1 MQGAV
6 VELSWQMKIRIGA
19 AVAVGVLLIG
29 VIGWPLGAP
38 VEPFGVVSIFA
49 GDISF
54 GGVLVLL
61 GLAFLA
67 GFLGYF
73 VSWPWGKEIGV
84 LAVPAGLSV
93 WAVRGGSMAN
103 LMLENSTTATRGQ
116 LFATLKWEPLFWL
129 AVVAAGWAG
138 VLVGQKLSRKKIQDK
153 AQDKTGSRST
163 AYLNAAAAFIGS
175 GLIALFGIRILA
187 QNVRAFDSK
196 LGSVMAQPAVGQIAF
211 AVLVSFGLA
220 AFVVKKFLDADYI
233 WPVIVSAF
241 ITAFGVI
248 GYAGNG
254 VLQHVVEHW
263 PAIFFSNS
271 IIAILPVQMVAFGT
285 LGSVCGYWI
294 AIRYTYWRKHEV

>member
-1 MQGAV
+1 M
-6 VELSWQMKIRIGA
+6 ELSWLMKIKIGA
-19 AVAVGVLLIG
+19 AVAVGVLLISI
-29 VIGWPLGAP
+29 IGWPLGAP
-38 VEPFGVVSIFA
+38 AEPFGVVSIFA

-54 GGVLVLL
+54 GGALVLL
-61 GLAFLA
+61 GLAFLV

-84 LAVPAGLSV
+84 LAVPAGLAV

-103 LMLENSTTATRGQ
+103 LMLENSTAAARYQ
-116 LFATLKWEPLFWL
+116 LFATLKWEPFFWL

-138 VLVGQKLSRKKIQDK
+138 VLAGQKLSRKKIQDK
-153 AQDKTGSRST
+153 GQEKPVSRST

-175 GLIALFGIRILA
+175 GLIAQFGIRILA

-233 WPVIVSAF
+233 WPVIASAF

-248 GYAGNG
+248 GYAGKG

-263 PAIFFSNS
+263 PAIFFPNS

-294 AIRYTYWRKHEV
+294 AIRYIYWHKHEI